1 MTVGDELAAIL
12 ADLPRIKQDIAFA
25 RALRNLK
32 VITTAGEWPIQFS
45 PDGENAVI
53 DLRSI
58 TSTGATPPSTL
69 PSQTGEAG
77 GVLTT
82 DGATTSWL

>member
-1 MTVGDELAAIL
+1 VTTGEEFAAIL
-12 ADLPRIKQDIAFA
+12 ADLPRIREDIAFA

-32 VITTAGEWPIQFS
+32 VITSAGEWPIQFS
-45 PDGENAVI
+45 PESENAVI

-58 TSTGATPPSTL
+58 TSTGATPPSDL
-69 PSQTGEAG
+69 PPQAGEAG